1 MAFQFSFF
9 LSVPKGYICEGD
21 IGDKADDDF
30 GYLFQKPSDAVSGSV
45 PKGHVGHLN
54 DLVPV
59 GRGKPF
65 RVKSIYEKREVI
77 ATIRGLSSRFF
88 CPNICAKSESKPK
101 CLNKSLDKTSPKK
114 RVFATKS
121 VFVQLQLEFS

>member
-1 MAFQFSFF
+1 MGQFRSPGAEQYF
-9 LSVPKGYICEGD
+9 LRKKIWTVPLILQFNICEGD

-59 GRGKPF
+59 GRGKPV
-65 RVKSIYEKREVI
+65 RVKSIYEKGAGWHNLRLVL
-77 ATIRGLSSRFF
+77 LS
-88 CPNICAKSESKPK
+88 K
-101 CLNKSLDKTSPKK
+101 
-114 RVFATKS
+114 
-121 VFVQLQLEFS
+121 FS